1 MKEQIAFLQNR
12 IDNDGVWFLD
22 ESELRDIV
30 KLRESFAL
38 DVVNLVEKILKYKI
52 PSVKQREDTFTKH
65 CPE

>member
-1 MKEQIAFLQNR
+1 MKEKIAFLQNR

-30 KLRESFAL
+30 KLRGSFAL

-65 CPE
+65 YPE